1 MVSISDYAI
10 PPTAY
15 TESFADT
22 AWSGSGPATLE
33 ILGTLHL
40 LETVG
45 YVQVTDTT
53 TNEVVQVGV
62 AIDPANQNVTL
73 TSTTAFDCKVD
84 IRS

>member
-15 TESFADT
+15 TQSFADT
-22 AWSGSGPATLE
+22 VWTGTGPVTLPIPAT
-33 ILGTLHL
+33 THL

-53 TNEVVQVGV
+53 TDEVVQVGV

-73 TSTTAFDCKVD
+73 TSTTAFACKVD